1 MFSISELQRILWK
14 SKQSITMFRIIQL
27 QLSGPNTGTVE
38 FLTTETPTP
47 ETTVTM
53 SMMITEWVL

>member
-14 SKQSITMFRIIQL
+14 SKQSIIMFRIIQL
-27 QLSGPNTGTVE
+27 QLSGLNTGTVE

-53 SMMITEWVL
+53 TMMITEWVL